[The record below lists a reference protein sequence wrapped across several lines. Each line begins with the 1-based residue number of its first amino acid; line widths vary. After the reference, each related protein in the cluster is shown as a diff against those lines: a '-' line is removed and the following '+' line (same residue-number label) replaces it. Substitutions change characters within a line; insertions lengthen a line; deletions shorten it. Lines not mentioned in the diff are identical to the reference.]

1 MSMNKKNMIRG
12 CLFFIIIAGSI
23 MIWQRYTFHKIQQNK
38 IHQNLK
44 NNLIRFH
51 VRANSDSSFDQACKL
66 KVRDAVIS
74 KVSQM
79 MDKADTKE
87 EAFDILKKQKD
98 SIKNTAQEILK
109 KEGVIQKVKVHFVQ
123 EKFPEKTYGQY
134 TFPEGIYDALR
145 IDLGEAKGHN
155 WWCVLYPNLCFL
167 DTTNAV
173 VPDKGKKQLK
183 QVLTE
188 EEYSKVTAN
197 TKFKIGWY
205 FWK

>member
-1 MSMNKKNMIRG
+1 MKYIAALCASFLVAFTVVCAFPTRG
-12 CLFFIIIAGSI
+12 ESAIYDDVL
-23 MIWQRYTFHKIQQNK
+23 
-38 IHQNLK
+38 
-44 NNLIRFH
+44 RFH
-51 VRANSDSSFDQACKL
+51 VIAESDTEEAQSLKL
-66 KVRDAVIS
+66 MVRDAALEYIS
-74 KVSQM
+74 ERMTDCTTVSEACERVEENLDGIEKTAEECARENGYAGKV
-79 MDKADTKE
+79 KAYLTKE
-87 EAFDILKKQKD
+87 EYPRR
-98 SIKNTAQEILK
+98 
-109 KEGVIQKVKVHFVQ
+109 V
-123 EKFPEKTYGQY
+123 YGDAVMPAGEY
-134 TFPEGIYDALR
+134 TSLR
-145 IDLGEAKGHN
+145 IVIGEGEGHN

>member
-1 MSMNKKNMIRG
+1 MYLYRKVWRADG
-12 CLFFIIIAGSI
+12 CVLPA
-23 MIWQRYTFHKIQQNK
+23 RRT
-38 IHQNLK
+38 
-44 NNLIRFH
+44 
-51 VRANSDSSFDQACKL
+51 
-66 KVRDAVIS
+66 
-74 KVSQM
+74 
-79 MDKADTKE
+79 E
-87 EAFDILKKQKD
+87 
-98 SIKNTAQEILK
+98 
-109 KEGVIQKVKVHFVQ
+109 
-123 EKFPEKTYGQY
+123 
-134 TFPEGIYDALR
+134 
-145 IDLGEAKGHN
+145 GHN